1 MSKKFLL
8 VAAGLVLAIMFIG
21 ISFGIAGKG
30 RTTIGETSTQYDSLM
45 EKYTNVQLSLYD
57 NSSASGSEIVALIK
71 GLTEDD
77 SYSIKVT
84 NGTGTEKTYTYTMV
98 NASDSTVLEDIT
110 DKSEKECYINPT
122 ASFKSA
128 LTYDENGEISCV
140 LFKQK

>member
-1 MSKKFLL
+1 MSKKFLT

-21 ISFGIAGKG
+21 ITFAIAGKG

-45 EKYTNVQLSLYD
+45 AKYTNVQLSLYD
-57 NSSASGSEIVALIK
+57 NSTASGSEIVALIK

-84 NGTGTEKTYTYTMV
+84 NGTGTEKTYTYTTV
-98 NASDSTVLEDIT
+98 NATSSTVLEDIA
-110 DKSEKECYINPT
+110 DKSETESYINPT

-128 LTYDENGEISCV
+128 LSYDENGEISCV
-140 LFKQK
+140 SFKQR

>member
-8 VAAGLVLAIMFIG
+8 VAASLVLAIMFIG
-21 ISFGIAGKG
+21 ITFGIAGKG
-30 RTTIGETSTQYDSLM
+30 RTTIGETSTQYDNLM

-77 SYSIKVT
+77 VYSIQVT
-84 NGTGTEKTYTYTMV
+84 NGSGKTKTYTYESV
-98 NASDSTVLEDIT
+98 SDSNSAVLDDIA
-110 DKSEKECYINPT
+110 DKLEKEWYINPT

-140 LFKQK
+140 SFIQK

>member
-8 VAAGLVLAIMFIG
+8 VAASLVLAIMFIG
-21 ISFGIAGKG
+21 ITFGIAGKG

-71 GLTEDD
+71 GLTDD
-77 SYSIKVT
+77 DAYSINVT
-84 NGTGTEKTYTYTMV
+84 NGNGTEKTYTYETV
-98 NASDSTVLEDIT
+98 TAASSTVLEDIA
-110 DKSEKECYINPT
+110 DKSQKEFYINPT

-140 LFKQK
+140 SFKQK

>member
-1 MSKKFLL
+1 MSKKFLT

-21 ISFGIAGKG
+21 ITFAIAGKG
-30 RTTIGETSTQYDSLM
+30 RTTIGETSMQYDTLM

-57 NSSASGSEIVALIK
+57 NSSASGSEIISLIK

-84 NGTGTEKTYTYTMV
+84 NGAGTEKTYTYATLTA
-98 NASDSTVLEDIT
+98 ASSTALEDIS
-110 DKSEKECYINPT
+110 DKTKKESYINPT

-128 LTYDENGEISCV
+128 LSYDENGEISCV
-140 LFKQK
+140 SFKQR

>member
-8 VAAGLVLAIMFIG
+8 VAAGLVLTIMFIG

-30 RTTIGETSTQYDSLM
+30 RTTIGETSTQYDTLM

-77 SYSIKVT
+77 VYSIKVT
-84 NGTGTEKTYTYTMV
+84 NGNGTEKTYTYTSV
-98 NASDSTVLEDIT
+98 SAANSTVLEDIA
-110 DKSEKECYINPT
+110 DKSDKESYINPT

-128 LTYDENGEISCV
+128 LTYDKNGEISCV
-140 LFKQK
+140 SFTQK

>member
-1 MSKKFLL
+1 MSKKFLI

-21 ISFGIAGKG
+21 ISFAIAGKG

-57 NSSASGSEIVALIK
+57 NSSASGSEIVSLIK

-77 SYSIKVT
+77 VYSIKVT
-84 NGTGTEKTYTYTMV
+84 NGTGTEKTYTYEIV
-98 NASDSTVLEDIT
+98 NGASSTVLEDIT
-110 DKSEKECYINPT
+110 DKLEKESYINPT

-140 LFKQK
+140 SFQQK

>member
-1 MSKKFLL
+1 MSKKFLT

-21 ISFGIAGKG
+21 ITFAIAGKG

-45 EKYTNVQLSLYD
+45 AKYTNVQLSLYD

-84 NGTGTEKTYTYTMV
+84 NGTGTEKTYTYTTV
-98 NASDSTVLEDIT
+98 NAASSTVLEDIS
-110 DKSEKECYINPT
+110 DKSETESYINPT

-128 LTYDENGEISCV
+128 LSYDANGEISCV
-140 LFKQK
+140 SFQQK